1 MINNNITLNLP
12 PITNSCEAGSDT
24 SCVASTIG
32 GIASLA
38 TPSPTA
44 TASCSANSSPLT
56 AVSQLAA
63 SSSAPTEGGTLPAA
77 HSLST
82 ELGTQMESALQGENI
97 INLLFNLADVLSII
111 LPVLLSIAFMTIIER
126 KQLAAH
132 QRRVGPNTVGYYGIL
147 QPFADALKLILKETI
162 IPSQS
167 NKIVFYLAPVSTLVF
182 SLLGWAVIP
191 FGEGIVLS
199 DLSLGILYTLAL
211 SSLGVYGVLLAGWS
225 ANSKYAFL
233 GSLRS
238 TAAMISYELILSS
251 AILIIILLTGT
262 LNYTSII
269 EIQQSV
275 WFIIPLL
282 PVFIFYFISIL
293 AETSRTPFDL
303 QEAESELVAGFFT
316 EHSSVPFV
324 FFFLGEYSSI
334 VLFSS
339 ITAILFL
346 GGYNLPEIFIN
357 ETIINLQAIILGIKT
372 CIFTF
377 FFVWFRATLPRLR
390 YDQLIQLCWLNLLPV
405 AVAFII
411 LIPSILISFDISP
424 Y

>member
-1 MINNNITLNLP
+1 MNNNLIY
-12 PITNSCEAGSDT
+12 
-24 SCVASTIG
+24 TIY
-32 GIASLA
+32 SL
-38 TPSPTA
+38 
-44 TASCSANSSPLT
+44 L
-56 AVSQLAA
+56 
-63 SSSAPTEGGTLPAA
+63 
-77 HSLST
+77 
-82 ELGTQMESALQGENI
+82 
-97 INLLFNLADVLSII
+97 INLIDVLCVL
-111 LPVLLSIAFMTIIER
+111 LPVLLSVAFMTIIER

-147 QPFADALKLILKETI
+147 QPFSDALKLILKETI

-167 NKIVFYLAPVSTLVF
+167 NKVLFYLAPVSTLIF
-182 SLLGWAVIP
+182 SLLGWGIIP
-191 FGEGIVLS
+191 FGQGLAIS
-199 DLSLGILYTLAL
+199 DFSLGILYTLAL
-211 SSLGVYGVLLAGWS
+211 SSLGVYGILFAGWS

-251 AILIIILLTGT
+251 AILIIILLTGSFNLT
-262 LNYTSII
+262 TII
-269 EIQQSV
+269 EYQQST

-324 FFFLGEYSSI
+324 FFFLAEYSSI
-334 VLFSS
+334 VLFSC

-346 GGYNLPEIFIN
+346 GGYNLPELFVNDTFFNI
-357 ETIINLQAIILGIKT
+357 QSIILGIKT
-372 CIFTF
+372 CIFCF
-377 FFVWFRATLPRLR
+377 MFVWFRATLPRLR
-390 YDQLIQLCWLNLLPV
+390 YDQLIDLCWLNLLPV
-405 AVAFII
+405 CVAFII
-411 LIPSILISFDISP
+411 LVPSILIAFDIAP

>member
-1 MINNNITLNLP
+1 MKAKKKGPGPFFCFINKTKKEGPNRAEPGRTGRKAKKGPPGGGRKSPYNIKMINNNIYIVLKSLLLNL
-12 PITNSCEAGSDT
+12 I
-24 SCVASTIG
+24 
-32 GIASLA
+32 
-38 TPSPTA
+38 
-44 TASCSANSSPLT
+44 
-56 AVSQLAA
+56 
-63 SSSAPTEGGTLPAA
+63 
-77 HSLST
+77 
-82 ELGTQMESALQGENI
+82 
-97 INLLFNLADVLSII
+97 DVVSII
-111 LPVLLSIAFMTIIER
+111 VPILLAVAFMTIIER

-132 QRRVGPNTVGYYGIL
+132 QRRVGPNTVGYYGVL
-147 QPFADALKLILKETI
+147 QPFADALKLILKETV

-167 NKIVFYLAPVSTLVF
+167 NKVIFYLAPVSTLVF
-182 SLLGWAVIP
+182 SLLGWGVIP
-191 FGEGIVLS
+191 FGQGLALS
-199 DLSLGILYTLAL
+199 DLSVGILYTLAL

-251 AILIIILLTGT
+251 AILIIILLTGS
-262 LNYTSII
+262 LNYMTII
-269 EIQQSV
+269 ETQISV

-282 PVFIFYFISIL
+282 PVFIFYFIAIL

-334 VLFSS
+334 VLFSC

-346 GGYNLPEIFIN
+346 GGYHFPQLFIN
-357 ETIINLQAIILGIKT
+357 DSIFNIQSIILGAKT
-372 CIFTF
+372 CIFCF
-377 FFVWFRATLPRLR
+377 LFVLFRATLPRLR
-390 YDQLIQLCWLNLLPV
+390 YDQLIDLCWLNLLPV
-405 AVAFII
+405 CVAFII
-411 LIPSILISFDISP
+411 LIPSILIAFNIAP

>member
-1 MINNNITLNLP
+1 M
-12 PITNSCEAGSDT
+12 ITNY
-24 SCVASTIG
+24 
-32 GIASLA
+32 IAL
-38 TPSPTA
+38 
-44 TASCSANSSPLT
+44 L
-56 AVSQLAA
+56 SQ
-63 SSSAPTEGGTLPAA
+63 
-77 HSLST
+77 SLSYPT
-82 ELGTQMESALQGENI
+82 WFALSYGESSNSLSIFGGAENI
-97 INLLFNLADVLSII
+97 IKLLFNLADVLSII
-111 LPVLLSIAFMTIIER
+111 LPVLLSVAFMTIIER

-182 SLLGWAVIP
+182 SLLGWAVVP

-262 LNYTSII
+262 LNYTTII

-303 QEAESELVAGFFT
+303 QEAE
-316 EHSSVPFV
+316 
-324 FFFLGEYSSI
+324 
-334 VLFSS
+334 
-339 ITAILFL
+339 
-346 GGYNLPEIFIN
+346 
-357 ETIINLQAIILGIKT
+357 
-372 CIFTF
+372 
-377 FFVWFRATLPRLR
+377 
-390 YDQLIQLCWLNLLPV
+390 PV
-405 AVAFII
+405 
-411 LIPSILISFDISP
+411 
-424 Y
+424 YY

>member
-1 MINNNITLNLP
+1 M
-12 PITNSCEAGSDT
+12 
-24 SCVASTIG
+24 
-32 GIASLA
+32 
-38 TPSPTA
+38 
-44 TASCSANSSPLT
+44 NSSPIFFNL
-56 AVSQLAA
+56 
-63 SSSAPTEGGTLPAA
+63 
-77 HSLST
+77 
-82 ELGTQMESALQGENI
+82 
-97 INLLFNLADVLSII
+97 NLLLLNLIDVCSII
-111 LPVLLSIAFMTIIER
+111 VPVLLAVAFMTIIER

-132 QRRVGPNTVGYYGIL
+132 QRRVGPNTVGYYGVL
-147 QPFADALKLILKETI
+147 QPFADALKLILKETV

-167 NKIVFYLAPVSTLVF
+167 NKVLFYLAPVSTLVF
-182 SLLGWAVIP
+182 SLLGWGVIP
-191 FGEGIVLS
+191 FGQGLQLA

-251 AILIIILLTGT
+251 AILIIILLTGS
-262 LNYTSII
+262 LNYITII
-269 EIQQSV
+269 EIQESI

-334 VLFSS
+334 VLFSC

-346 GGYNLPEIFIN
+346 GGYNLPELFIN
-357 ETIINLQAIILGIKT
+357 DFVLNIQSLILGIKT
-372 CIFTF
+372 CIFCF
-377 FFVWFRATLPRLR
+377 LFVLFRATLPRLR
-390 YDQLIQLCWLNLLPV
+390 YDQLISLCWLNLLPIC
-405 AVAFII
+405 VAFII
-411 LIPSILISFDISP
+411 LVPSILIAFDIAP